1 MMNSEKPSS
10 ADCPGKPCARDRIL
24 AAAAELF
31 YREGIRAVGIEAVI
45 EKAGVAKMSLYRS
58 FPSKDD
64 LVAAFLADRNR
75 RYWLWWDD
83 IIAPNQGNPRAQLHD
98 LFAALAQRV
107 SSPDYRGCAFVNT
120 AIEFPDPGH
129 PGHAVALDNKRE
141 LRHRLTLLTSALG
154 IASAQTLAD
163 QLMLLMEGAYCLG
176 NTLTRDDNPVA
187 SVVAAADALVAAA
200 QAAPAEA
207 AG

>member
-1 MMNSEKPSS
+1 MNTTKTQPS
-10 ADCPGKPCARDRIL
+10 DCAGKPCARDRIL
-24 AAAAELF
+24 AAAADLF

-83 IIAPNQGNPRAQLHD
+83 VIAASAGNPRAQLHD
-98 LFAALAQRV
+98 LFAALAKRI

-120 AIEFPDPGH
+120 AIEFPDPLH
-129 PGHAVALDNKRE
+129 PGHAVALANKRE
-141 LRHRLTLLTSALG
+141 LRHRLGLLTSALG
-154 IASAQTLAD
+154 IESAQRLAD
-163 QLMLLMEGAYCLG
+163 QLMLLIEGAYCLG
-176 NTLTRDDNPVA
+176 NTLDRDDSPVA
-187 SVVAAADALVAAA
+187 SVVSAADALISAAMP
-200 QAAPAEA
+200 AAEK
-207 AG
+207 

>member
-1 MMNSEKPSS
+1 MNTTKTHTTDCS
-10 ADCPGKPCARDRIL
+10 AKPCARDRIL

-75 RYWLWWDD
+75 RYWLWWDEV
-83 IIAPNQGNPRAQLHD
+83 IAANTGNPRAQLRD
-98 LFAALAQRV
+98 LFTALAKRV

-120 AIEFPDPGH
+120 AIEFPDPTH
-129 PGHAVALDNKRE
+129 PGHAVALANKRE
-141 LRHRLTLLTSALG
+141 LRHRLTALTSALQ
-154 IASAQTLAD
+154 IAQAQNLAD

-176 NTLTRDDNPVA
+176 NTLTCDDSPVT
-187 SVVAAADALVAAA
+187 SVVAAAEALISTAIAETGAAS
-200 QAAPAEA
+200 
-207 AG
+207 G

>member
-1 MMNSEKPSS
+1 MNTTKSQTS
-10 ADCPGKPCARDRIL
+10 DCPGKMCARDRIL
-24 AAAAELF
+24 AAAADLF

-75 RYWLWWDD
+75 RYWLWWDEIVAAGD
-83 IIAPNQGNPRAQLHD
+83 ASPRVQLSN
-98 LFAALAQRV
+98 LFKALSQRV

-120 AIEFPDPGH
+120 AIEFPDPSH
-129 PGHAVALDNKRE
+129 PGHAVALANKRE

-154 IASAQTLAD
+154 VASAQSLAD
-163 QLMLLMEGAYCLG
+163 QLMLLMEGAYSLG
-176 NTLTRDDNPVA
+176 NTLGRDDSPVT
-187 SVVAAADALVAAA
+187 SVTAAAEALIDAAVRN
-200 QAAPAEA
+200 
-207 AG
+207 

>member
-1 MMNSEKPSS
+1 MTQTKSQTSVCS
-10 ADCPGKPCARDRIL
+10 DKPCARDRIL

-83 IIAPNQGNPRAQLHD
+83 VIAASAGNPRAQLRD
-98 LFAALAQRV
+98 LFTALTKRI

-120 AIEFPDPGH
+120 AIEFPDPLH
-129 PGHAVALDNKRE
+129 PGHAVALANKRE
-141 LRHRLTLLTSALG
+141 LRHRLTVLTSALG
-154 IASAQTLAD
+154 IASAERLAD

-176 NTLTRDDNPVA
+176 NTLDRDDSPVA
-187 SVVAAADALVAAA
+187 ALAAAADSLIAAA
-200 QAAPAEA
+200 LAATQD
-207 AG
+207 

>member
-1 MMNSEKPSS
+1 MNSEKPHS
-10 ADCPGKPCARDRIL
+10 ADCHGKPCARDRIL

-75 RYWLWWDD
+75 SYWQWWDD
-83 IIAPNQGNPRAQLHD
+83 VIAPNRGNPRAQLHD
-98 LFAALAQRV
+98 LFTALAQRV

-120 AIEFPDPGH
+120 AIEFPDPSH
-129 PGHAVALDNKRE
+129 PGHAVAHDNKRE
-141 LRHRLTLLTSALG
+141 LRHRLTLLTSALCV
-154 IASAQTLAD
+154 ASAQSLAD

-176 NTLTRDDNPVA
+176 HTLTRDDNPVA
-187 SVVAAADALVAAA
+187 SVVAAADTLIDAALARTTGA
-200 QAAPAEA
+200 
-207 AG
+207 

>member
-1 MMNSEKPSS
+1 MNTTKTHPS
-10 ADCPGKPCARDRIL
+10 DCTAKPCARDRIL
-24 AAAAELF
+24 AAAADLF

-83 IIAPNQGNPRAQLHD
+83 VTAASAGNPRAQLRD
-98 LFAALAQRV
+98 LFNALAKRI

-120 AIEFPDPGH
+120 AIEFPDPTH
-129 PGHAVALDNKRE
+129 PGHAVALANKRE
-141 LRHRLTLLTSALG
+141 LRHRLCGLTSGLG
-154 IASAQTLAD
+154 LASPQHLAD
-163 QLMLLMEGAYCLG
+163 QLMLLIEGAYCLG
-176 NTLTRDDNPVA
+176 NTLDRDNSPVA
-187 SVVAAADALVAAA
+187 SVAAAADALISKALSDQRAAA
-200 QAAPAEA
+200 
-207 AG
+207 G